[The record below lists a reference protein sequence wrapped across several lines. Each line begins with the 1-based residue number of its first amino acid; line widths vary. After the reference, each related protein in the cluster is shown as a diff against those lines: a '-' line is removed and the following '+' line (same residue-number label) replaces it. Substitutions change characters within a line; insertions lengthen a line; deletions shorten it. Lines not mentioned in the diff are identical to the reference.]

1 MNTWHPLALTLLA
14 ACSMSGCV
22 YVPYYSYDPVTP
34 RPWGYPPEPYLEHD
48 QYFPRRGDSAF
59 RRRQYYRE
67 QELLAEERR
76 GAASERSRRP
86 EAPGPGDQP
95 IPPAAVEPPTAPEKS
110 SQRPSTEAVPTATRG
125 SKPGRV
131 KVPFPPYNELDVS
144 GMASGSLAKDP
155 ATGKMFR
162 LP

>member
-1 MNTWHPLALTLLA
+1 MKTWRHLALTLIA

-22 YVPYYSYDPVTP
+22 YVPYYGYDPISP
-34 RPWGYPPEPYLEHD
+34 RPWLHPPEAYLEHD
-48 QYFPRRGDSAF
+48 PYIPRRGDPAF
-59 RRRQYYRE
+59 RKRHYYRE

-76 GAASERSRRP
+76 GTASERSSEIPRVG
-86 EAPGPGDQP
+86 EQP
-95 IPPAAVEPPTAPEKS
+95 LPPAAVEPPAPEKS
-110 SQRPSTEAVPTATRG
+110 SQRPSTDSVPTATRG

-131 KVPFPPYNELDVS
+131 RVPFPPYNELDVS

-155 ATGKMFR
+155 ATGKVFR